1 MNALTKLSIALLL
14 LTESAIAVY
23 LYVAPS
29 DENFAVA
36 RSQPQGPICKQDE
49 QRLARLQAHP
59 SLDESLRFV
68 SEIQCMQLRPQL
80 QTLMD
85 QLSNPSRSTA
95 SSGPDGAASSA
106 PPAPPAPPASDA
118 APAPVATLAAS
129 DEACKHDEDRRAE
142 LWANPSVDAAV
153 RFDREL
159 KCPRLQPQLPAILMQ
174 LSQAA
179 RPNPNAPAPDVTAA
193 VESVPP
199 TRAPPA
205 EATSAASDDACKRD
219 EHRLTKLQANPSV
232 DEAIRLSSELNCARL
247 QPQLQAI
254 LDNLSHAPRSAAA
267 QPADGALP
275 DGPAAGANSA
285 SEAAPP
291 ALAPSVSEAT
301 STGAPNSS
309 ETPSKTAGAGE
320 TAPQSPKAP
329 ISDGPAM
336 AEAPSSNGSPLN
348 TTSAREAAPPAA
360 EATSTAIDDACKH
373 DAARLAELQAKP
385 SIDGALRFEEEF
397 KCSKLQSQLLALLDS
412 LSPPPQSVG
421 ALSSNGSPPN
431 TTSTEAGS
439 PPAAAPPAS
448 EVTSAGAS
456 SPTKTSPN
464 TAAVDEGANS
474 ASEAAPLVSA
484 PPAPQAASAE
494 SGSDDAC
501 KPDEERLARLRAAPS
516 SEEATRFTQEV
527 HCARLRPELLALMN
541 SLAKPPLP
549 DSASVPPDAVAGS
562 HAANETPPAPQAAAD
577 ADRRIAALESEKAAL
592 AAKVSQLE
600 RDRETSSANVAMS
613 APPPQPVPAKPSE
626 AQPDSQA
633 AADTERRI
641 AGLVGEKEVLTAEVS
656 RLQRDREAPSAGQ
669 ANATSPLPS
678 SRAERSEPEP
688 ASQAAERRIAELE
701 SENEALTAEVSR
713 LQHDREAPPI
723 DEAKSAP
730 SPLPAAPAE
739 PSKSEAAAASAAA
752 LASLP
757 EGMPARVLIRFVPN
771 NADARAEAQKLAN
784 ALKRQGVAV
793 ADLRESASAIRT
805 ELSFAY
811 APDKTIAQQ
820 VGRLVG
826 AGPVRRFQ
834 PKDGL
839 MVRPGTI
846 ELNLSGDSHLA
857 AIKATSSRESN
868 HE

>member
-1 MNALTKLSIALLL
+1 LVQPLACILIDFCGTLCTCKLRRYDCMNALTKVSIALLL

-36 RSQPQGPICKQDE
+36 RSQPQDPICKQDE

-59 SLDESLRFV
+59 SLDESLRFL

-80 QTLMD
+80 QTLID

-95 SSGPDGAASSA
+95 SSGPDRAASSA
-106 PPAPPAPPASDA
+106 PPASGA

-179 RPNPNAPAPDVTAA
+179 RPNPNAPAPDVTPA

-247 QPQLQAI
+247 QPQLLAI

-267 QPADGALP
+267 QAADGALP
-275 DGPAAGANSA
+275 DAPAAGANSA

-360 EATSTAIDDACKH
+360 EATSTAVDDACKH

-421 ALSSNGSPPN
+421 ALSSNGRPPN

-439 PPAAAPPAS
+439 PPAVAPPAS

-456 SPTKTSPN
+456 SLTKTSSN

-474 ASEAAPLVSA
+474 ASEAAPLVS
-484 PPAPQAASAE
+484 ASAE

-527 HCARLRPELLALMN
+527 HCATLRPELLALMN

-562 HAANETPPAPQAAAD
+562 HAANETPPASQAAAD

-592 AAKVSQLE
+592 AEKVSQLE

-641 AGLVGEKEVLTAEVS
+641 A
-656 RLQRDREAPSAGQ
+656 
-669 ANATSPLPS
+669 
-678 SRAERSEPEP
+678 
-688 ASQAAERRIAELE
+688 ELE

-730 SPLPAAPAE
+730 SPLPAPPAE

-757 EGMPARVLIRFVPN
+757 EGMPTRVLIRFVPN

-784 ALKRQGVAV
+784 AFKRQGVEV

-811 APDKTIAQQ
+811 APDETIAQQ

-839 MVRPGTI
+839 MVRPGTV

>member
-14 LTESAIAVY
+14 LTASAIAVY

-29 DENFAVA
+29 DEDFAAA
-36 RSQPQGPICKQDE
+36 RSQPQDPICKQDE

-68 SEIQCMQLRPQL
+68 SEIQCMQLWPQL

-106 PPAPPAPPASDA
+106 PPASDA
-118 APAPVATLAAS
+118 APAPVATLAAL
-129 DEACKHDEDRRAE
+129 DEACKHDEDRLAE

-159 KCPRLQPQLPAILMQ
+159 KCPRLQPQLPAILTQ
-174 LSQAA
+174 LGQAA
-179 RPNPNAPAPDVTAA
+179 RPNPNALAPDVTPA

-199 TRAPPA
+199 TRAPPPA

-267 QPADGALP
+267 QAADGSLP
-275 DGPAAGANSA
+275 DAPAAGANSD

-291 ALAPSVSEAT
+291 ALAPPASEAT

-309 ETPSKTAGAGE
+309 ETPSKTVGAGE

-360 EATSTAIDDACKH
+360 EATSTAVDVACKH
-373 DAARLAELQAKP
+373 DEERLAELQAKP
-385 SIDGALRFEEEF
+385 SIDEALRFEEEF

-412 LSPPPQSVG
+412 LRPPPQSVG

-456 SPTKTSPN
+456 SSTKTSPN

-501 KPDEERLARLRAAPS
+501 KQDEERLARPRAAPS
-516 SEEATRFTQEV
+516 SEEATRFTQEL
-527 HCARLRPELLALMN
+527 HCATLRPELLALMN
-541 SLAKPPLP
+541 NLAKPPLP

-562 HAANETPPAPQAAAD
+562 LAANETPPASQAAAD

-592 AAKVSQLE
+592 ATKVSQLE
-600 RDRETSSANVAMS
+600 RDRETSSADEAKS

-626 AQPDSQA
+626 AQPASQA
-633 AADTERRI
+633 AAD
-641 AGLVGEKEVLTAEVS
+641 
-656 RLQRDREAPSAGQ
+656 
-669 ANATSPLPS
+669 
-678 SRAERSEPEP
+678 
-688 ASQAAERRIAELE
+688 AERRIAELE

-784 ALKRQGVAV
+784 ALKRQGVEV

-839 MVRPGTI
+839 MVRPGTV